1 MIKRCYM
8 RGSALADVENDDFYS
23 LCQQERSAGRS
34 WIVTKGRYMRCS
46 GFADVENDDLNAAK
60 CDVLGL
66 RMLKLVFFTVFS
78 IHW

>member
-1 MIKRCYM
+1 MIKRCY
-8 RGSALADVENDDFYS
+8 SALADVENDGFYS
-23 LCQQERSAGRS
+23 LFQQERSAGRS

-46 GFADVENDDLNAAK
+46 GLADVENDDLNAAK

-78 IHW
+78 LHW